1 MYRLRRQ
8 VSEITP
14 EARNLLRGTNY
25 ARKSLN
31 DLIHLSKQKH
41 DVQKRVGQLAKQDP
55 DQQLRFHIDT
65 AKDRTIHR
73 SREVTASRRIKGKVG
88 SSIINKTI

>member
-31 DLIHLSKQKH
+31 DLIHLSKQKP
-41 DVQKRVGQLAKQDP
+41 DVQKRVGELAKQDP

-65 AKDRTIHR
+65 AKIELYTDRESHT
-73 SREVTASRRIKGKVG
+73 SRRIKGKVG